1 MNPARIAVLIP
12 CHNEEVAIPR
22 VVAAFRAALPD
33 AAIYAYDN
41 NSTDN
46 TVEVARAAGAL
57 IGREAL
63 QGKGQVVRR
72 MFADVEA
79 DVYVLVDGDDT
90 YDAAASPA
98 MVAMLLDGRLDMV
111 TGVRISDEAAAYR
124 RGHRAG
130 NTLLTGLV
138 RHLFGARVNDMLSGY
153 RVFSRRFVKSFPALS
168 AGFETETE
176 FTVHALQL
184 ALPIGEVRT
193 AYRERPAGSASKL
206 RTFSDGLRILRLILL
221 LVKDERPL
229 PFFSLCGAGLFVI
242 GLGLGSIVVLEFW
255 RTGLVPRLPTAIVA
269 AALVALSFLSFACG
283 LILDSV
289 GRGRREMK
297 RLAYLGHRAPGV

>member
-1 MNPARIAVLIP
+1 
-12 CHNEEVAIPR
+12 
-22 VVAAFRAALPD
+22 
-33 AAIYAYDN
+33 
-41 NSTDN
+41 
-46 TVEVARAAGAL
+46 
-57 IGREAL
+57 L
-63 QGKGQVVRR
+63 QGKGHVVRR

-79 DVYVLVDGDDT
+79 DVYVLVDGDET
-90 YDAAASPA
+90 YDAACAPS
-98 MVAMLLDGRLDMV
+98 MVAMLLEGRLDMV

-229 PFFSLCGAGLFVI
+229 PFFSLCGAGFFVI

-297 RLAYLGHRAPGV
+297 RLAYLSHRAPS